1 MTSLPRRWWETIAKG
16 EILMTSADLVVL
28 GGGLAGCEA
37 AWQAAE
43 RGVTVDL
50 YEMRPVVPTPAHRT
64 DRLSE
69 LVCSNSLGSNDAI
82 HAAGILK
89 AEMRRLQSLILR
101 VADSVTVPAG
111 SALAVDRDLFAAA
124 VTKAIEEHPRIRVAR
139 EEVIDLPEDRPTI
152 VATGP
157 LTSDRLAKSI
167 QAVIRADY
175 LAFFDAIAP
184 IIDAETVDMSIA
196 FRASRYDKGG
206 DDYVNCPMSQID
218 YNQFYDALAVAER
231 VATKPFEQTPYFE
244 GCVPIEVQADR
255 GRQTLLFGPMK
266 PVGLVDPRTGAR
278 PFAVVQLRQ
287 ENRFGS
293 CYNMVGFQTKLTWP
307 EQRRIFRMI
316 PGLKHAEFLRLGS
329 LHRNTFINAP
339 RVLHPTL
346 QCRARPSLFFAG
358 QLVGVEG
365 YAEAAAMGL
374 LAGLNAARLIR
385 GETPTVP
392 PPTTTYGTLLTY
404 ITTSDPRY
412 FQPMNANFGLY
423 PELPKRVRDRAI
435 RRQKIAE
442 RAAEDLDRWIGES
455 KSI

>member
-1 MTSLPRRWWETIAKG
+1 MTSP
-16 EILMTSADLVVL
+16 DLVVL

-50 YEMRPVVPTPAHRT
+50 YEMRPAVSTPAHRT

-69 LVCSNSLGSNDAI
+69 LVCSNSLGSNDPI

-89 AEMRRLQSLILR
+89 AEMRHLHSLILR
-101 VADSVTVPAG
+101 IADSVTVPAG

-124 VTKAIEEHPRIRVAR
+124 ITKAIEGHPKIRLVR
-139 EEVIDLPEDRPTI
+139 EEVIDLSEDRPTI

-157 LTSDRLAKSI
+157 LTSDRLTKSI
-167 QAVIRADY
+167 QSVIRAEY

-184 IIDAETVDMSIA
+184 IINGETIDTSIA

-206 DDYVNCPMSQID
+206 DDYLNCPMSQIE
-218 YNQFYDALAVAER
+218 YNRFYDALAVAER

-244 GCVPIEVQADR
+244 GCVPIEIQADR

-266 PVGLVDPRTGAR
+266 PVGLVDPRTRAR

-316 PGLKHAEFLRLGS
+316 PGLEQAEFLRLGS

-346 QCRARPSLFFAG
+346 QCRARPSLLFAG

-374 LAGLNAARLIR
+374 LAGINASRLIR
-385 GETPTVP
+385 GQAPVVP

-404 ITTSDPRY
+404 ITTSDPRH

-423 PELPKRVRDRAI
+423 PDLPKRVHDRAV
-435 RRQKIAE
+435 RRTKIAE
-442 RAAEDLDRWIGES
+442 RALEDLNRWIGES
-455 KSI
+455 TSI

>member
-1 MTSLPRRWWETIAKG
+1 MAR
-16 EILMTSADLVVL
+16 ADLVVL

-37 AWQAAE
+37 AWQAAS
-43 RGVTVDL
+43 RGVSVEL
-50 YEMRPVVPTPAHRT
+50 YEMRPTTPTPAHTT

-69 LVCSNSLGSNDAI
+69 LVCSNSLGSNDPI

-89 AEMRRLQSLILR
+89 AEMRRLNSLILR

-111 SALAVDRDLFAAA
+111 SALAVDRERFAAA
-124 VTKAIEEHPRIRVAR
+124 ITQEIEGHPKIRVIR

-157 LTSDRLAKSI
+157 LTSDRLAKAI
-167 QAVIRADY
+167 QQVVRTDY

-184 IIDAETVDMSIA
+184 IVDGETVDTTVT
-196 FRASRYDKGG
+196 FRASRYGKGG
-206 DDYVNCPMSQID
+206 DDYVNCPMTQTE
-218 YNQFYDALAVAER
+218 YNQFYDALATGER
-231 VATKPFEQTPYFE
+231 VPTRPFEQTPYFE

-266 PVGLVDPRTGAR
+266 PVGLVDPRSGAR
-278 PFAVVQLRQ
+278 PYAVVQLRQ
-287 ENRFGS
+287 ENLFGS
-293 CYNMVGFQTKLTWP
+293 CYNMVGFQTKLKWP
-307 EQRRIFRMI
+307 EQKRIFRMI
-316 PGLKHAEFLRLGS
+316 PGLHQAEFLRLGS

-346 QCRARPSLFFAG
+346 QCRARASLFFAG

-365 YAEAAAMGL
+365 YTEAAAMGL
-374 LAGLNAARLIR
+374 LAGINAARLIH
-385 GETPTVP
+385 GEAPAAP

-404 ITTSDPRY
+404 ITASDPRH

-423 PELPKRVRDRAI
+423 PELPRRVRDRAL
-435 RRQKIAE
+435 RRRAIAD
-442 RAAEDLDRWIGES
+442 RALGELERWISES
-455 KSI
+455 KIM

>member
-1 MTSLPRRWWETIAKG
+1 MS
-16 EILMTSADLVVL
+16 SADLIVL

-43 RGVTVDL
+43 RGVTVAL
-50 YEMRPVVPTPAHRT
+50 HEMRPVVPTPAHRT

-69 LVCSNSLGSNDAI
+69 LVCSNSLGSNDPV

-89 AEMRRLQSLILR
+89 AEMRRLRSLILR
-101 VADSVTVPAG
+101 TADEVTVPAG
-111 SALAVDRDLFAAA
+111 SALAVDRELFAAA
-124 VTKAIEEHPRIRVAR
+124 ITKAIEAHPKIRVVR
-139 EEVIDLPEDRPTI
+139 EEVIDLPEDRPVI

-167 QAVIRADY
+167 QSVIRADY
-175 LAFFDAIAP
+175 LAFYDAIAP
-184 IIDAETVDMSIA
+184 IIDAETIDTSIA

-206 DDYVNCPMSQID
+206 DDYLNCPMTQTE

-231 VATKPFEQTPYFE
+231 VPTKPFEQTPYFE

-266 PVGLVDPRTGAR
+266 PVGLTDPRTGAR
-278 PFAVVQLRQ
+278 PYAVVQLRQ

-293 CYNMVGFQTKLTWP
+293 CYNMVGFQTKLKWP
-307 EQRRIFRMI
+307 EQQRIFRMI
-316 PGLKHAEFLRLGS
+316 PGLQRAEFLRLGS

-339 RVLHPTL
+339 RVIHPTL

-358 QLVGVEG
+358 QLTGVEG
-365 YAEAAAMGL
+365 YTEAAAMGL
-374 LAGLNAARLIR
+374 LAGINAARLIH
-385 GETPTVP
+385 GQAPVVP
-392 PPTTTYGTLLTY
+392 PPATTYGTLLTY
-404 ITTSDPRY
+404 ITTSDPRH

-423 PELPKRVRDRAI
+423 PDLPKRVRDRAL

-442 RAAEDLDRWIGES
+442 RALEELERWIVES

>member
-1 MTSLPRRWWETIAKG
+1 
-16 EILMTSADLVVL
+16 
-28 GGGLAGCEA
+28 LAGCEA

-50 YEMRPVVPTPAHRT
+50 YEMRPAVPTPAHRT

-69 LVCSNSLGSNDAI
+69 LVCSNSLGSNDPV

-89 AEMRRLQSLILR
+89 AEMRRLRSLILR
-101 VADSVTVPAG
+101 AADEVTVPAG
-111 SALAVDRDLFAAA
+111 SALAVDRELFAAA
-124 VTKAIEEHPRIRVAR
+124 VTKAIQSHRNIRVVR

-167 QAVIRADY
+167 QSVIRADY

-184 IIDAETVDMSIA
+184 IVDAETIDTTIA

-206 DDYVNCPMSQID
+206 DDYLNCPMSQVE
-218 YNQFYDALAVAER
+218 YNRFYDALAVAER
-231 VATKPFEQTPYFE
+231 VVTKPFEQTPYFE

-278 PFAVVQLRQ
+278 PYAVVQLRQ

-316 PGLKHAEFLRLGS
+316 PALERAEFLRLGS

-346 QCRARPSLFFAG
+346 QCRARPSLLFAG

-374 LAGLNAARLIR
+374 LAGINAARLIR
-385 GETPTVP
+385 GETPTAP
-392 PPTTTYGTLLTY
+392 PPTTTYGTLVTY
-404 ITTSDPRY
+404 ITTSDPRH

-423 PELPKRVRDRAI
+423 PDLPKRVHDRAV
-435 RRQKIAE
+435 RRTKIAE
-442 RAAEDLDRWIGES
+442 RALEDLDRWIDES

>member
-1 MTSLPRRWWETIAKG
+1 MAQ
-16 EILMTSADLVVL
+16 ADLVVL

-37 AWQAAE
+37 AWQAAK
-43 RGVTVDL
+43 RGLSVEL
-50 YEMRPVVPTPAHRT
+50 YEMRPTTPTPAHTT

-69 LVCSNSLGSNDAI
+69 LVCSNSLGSNDPI

-89 AEMRRLQSLILR
+89 AEMRRLDSLILR

-111 SALAVDRDLFAAA
+111 SALAVDRELFAAA
-124 VTKAIEEHPRIRVAR
+124 ITKELEEHPKIRVVR
-139 EEVIDLPEDRPTI
+139 EEVIDVPSERPTI

-167 QAVIRADY
+167 QQVIRADY
-175 LAFFDAIAP
+175 LAFYDAIAP
-184 IIDAETVDMSIA
+184 IVDGETVDTTVA
-196 FRASRYDKGG
+196 FRASRYGKGG
-206 DDYVNCPMSQID
+206 DDYLNCPMNETE
-218 YNQFYDALAVAER
+218 YNQFYDALATAER
-231 VATKPFEQTPYFE
+231 VPTRPFEQVPYFE
-244 GCVPIEVQADR
+244 GCVPVEVQADR
-255 GRQTLLFGPMK
+255 GRKTLLFGPMK

-278 PFAVVQLRQ
+278 PHAVVQLRQ
-287 ENRFGS
+287 ENVFGS
-293 CYNMVGFQTKLTWP
+293 CYNMVGFQTKLKWP
-307 EQRRIFRMI
+307 EQKRVFRMI
-316 PGLKHAEFLRLGS
+316 PGLAQAEFLRLGS

-374 LAGLNAARLIR
+374 LAGINAARLLH
-385 GETPTVP
+385 GESPAVP

-404 ITTSDPRY
+404 ITTSDPRH

-423 PELPKRVRDRAI
+423 PELPRRIHDRAL

-442 RAAEDLDRWIGES
+442 RAMEELERWINES
-455 KSI
+455 KIM

>member
-1 MTSLPRRWWETIAKG
+1 MASSE
-16 EILMTSADLVVL
+16 LVIL

-43 RGVTVDL
+43 RGISVEL
-50 YEMRPVVPTPAHRT
+50 HEMRPAVPTPAHRT

-69 LVCSNSLGSNDAI
+69 LVCSNSLGSNDPA

-89 AEMRRLQSLILR
+89 AEMRRLNSLILR
-101 VADSVTVPAG
+101 VADGVTVPAG
-111 SALAVDRDLFAAA
+111 SALAVDRELFAAA
-124 VTKAIEEHPRIRVAR
+124 MTDEIERHPKIRVVR
-139 EEVIDLPEDRPTI
+139 DEVIDLPEERPTI

-167 QAVIRADY
+167 QQVIRADY

-184 IIDAETVDMSIA
+184 IIDGETIDTRIA
-196 FRASRYDKGG
+196 FRASRYGKGGG
-206 DDYVNCPMSQID
+206 DDYLNCPMNETE
-218 YNQFYDALAVAER
+218 YNQFYDALASAER
-231 VATKPFEQTPYFE
+231 VPTKPFEQTPYFE

-255 GRQTLLFGPMK
+255 GRKTLLFGPMK
-266 PVGLVDPRTGAR
+266 PVGLLDPRSGTR
-278 PFAVVQLRQ
+278 PYAVVQLRQ

-293 CYNMVGFQTKLTWP
+293 CYNMVGFQTKLKWP
-307 EQRRIFRMI
+307 EQTRVFRMI
-316 PGLKHAEFLRLGS
+316 PGLAQAEFLRLGS

-374 LAGLNAARLIR
+374 LAGVNAARLIR
-385 GETPTVP
+385 GESP
-392 PPTTTYGTLLTY
+392 
-404 ITTSDPRY
+404 
-412 FQPMNANFGLY
+412 
-423 PELPKRVRDRAI
+423 
-435 RRQKIAE
+435 
-442 RAAEDLDRWIGES
+442 
-455 KSI
+455 

>member
-1 MTSLPRRWWETIAKG
+1 PA
-16 EILMTSADLVVL
+16 
-28 GGGLAGCEA
+28 
-37 AWQAAE
+37 
-43 RGVTVDL
+43 
-50 YEMRPVVPTPAHRT
+50 VPTPAHRT

-69 LVCSNSLGSNDAI
+69 LVCSNSLGSNDPV

-89 AEMRRLQSLILR
+89 AEMRRLRSLILR
-101 VADSVTVPAG
+101 AADEVTVPAG
-111 SALAVDRDLFAAA
+111 SALAVDRELFSAA
-124 VTKAIEEHPRIRVAR
+124 VTAAIEGHPRIRVIR
-139 EEVIDLPEDRPTI
+139 EEVIDLPEERPVI

-167 QAVIRADY
+167 QSVVRAEY

-184 IIDAETVDMSIA
+184 IVDAETIDLSIA

-206 DDYVNCPMSQID
+206 DDYLNCPMNQTD
-218 YNQFYDALAVAER
+218 YNRFYDELAVAQR
-231 VATKPFEQTPYFE
+231 VVTKPFEQTPYFE

-278 PFAVVQLRQ
+278 PYAVVQLRQ
-287 ENRFGS
+287 ENRFAS

-316 PGLKHAEFLRLGS
+316 PGLDKAEFLRLGS
-329 LHRNTFINAP
+329 LHRNTFLNAP

-346 QCRARPSLFFAG
+346 QCRARPTLLFAG

-374 LAGLNAARLIR
+374 LAGLNGARVIR
-385 GETPTVP
+385 GETPVVP
-392 PPTTTYGTLLTY
+392 PATTTYGTLLTY
-404 ITTSDPRY
+404 ITTSDPRH

-423 PELPKRVRDRAI
+423 PDLPMRVRDRAV
-435 RRQKIAE
+435 RRRKIAE
-442 RAAEDLDRWIGES
+442 RALEDLGRWIGES
-455 KSI
+455 LTI

>member
-1 MTSLPRRWWETIAKG
+1 MGSP
-16 EILMTSADLVVL
+16 DLVIL

-37 AWQAAE
+37 AWQAAK
-43 RGVTVDL
+43 RGVSVEL
-50 YEMRPVVPTPAHRT
+50 YEMRPAVPTPAHRT

-69 LVCSNSLGSNDAI
+69 LVCSNSLGSNEPV

-89 AEMRRLQSLILR
+89 AEMRRLDSLILR

-111 SALAVDRDLFAAA
+111 SALAVDRELFAAN
-124 VTKAIEEHPRIRVAR
+124 VTKEIEGHPKIRVVR
-139 EEVIDLPEDRPTI
+139 EEVAELPSDRPTI

-167 QAVIRADY
+167 QQVIRADY

-184 IIDAETVDMSIA
+184 IVDGETIDAAVA
-196 FRASRYDKGG
+196 FRASRYGKGG
-206 DDYVNCPMSQID
+206 DDYLNCPMAQNEYD
-218 YNQFYDALAVAER
+218 RFYEALVAAER
-231 VATKPFEQTPYFE
+231 VVTKPFEQVPYFE
-244 GCVPIEVQADR
+244 GCVPVEVQADR
-255 GRQTLLFGPMK
+255 GRKTLLFGPMK
-266 PVGLVDPRTGAR
+266 PVGLVDPRTGTR
-278 PFAVVQLRQ
+278 PYAVVQLRQ
-287 ENRFGS
+287 ENLFGS
-293 CYNMVGFQTKLTWP
+293 CYNMVGFQTKLKWP
-307 EQRRIFRMI
+307 EQKRVFRMI
-316 PGLKHAEFLRLGS
+316 PGLAQAEFLRLGS

-374 LAGLNAARLIR
+374 LAGVNAARLIQ
-385 GETPTVP
+385 GELPVVP

-404 ITTSDPRY
+404 ITTSDPRH

-423 PELPKRVRDRAI
+423 PELLRRIHDRAL
-435 RRQKIAE
+435 RRRKIAE
-442 RAAEDLDRWIGES
+442 RALYDLEQWISES
-455 KSI
+455 KII

>member
-1 MTSLPRRWWETIAKG
+1 MAS
-16 EILMTSADLVVL
+16 DLIVL

-69 LVCSNSLGSNDAI
+69 LVCSNSLGSNDPV

-89 AEMRRLQSLILR
+89 AEMRRLSSLVLR
-101 VADSVTVPAG
+101 TADEVAVPAG
-111 SALAVDRDLFAAA
+111 SALAVDRELFATAI
-124 VTKAIEEHPRIRVAR
+124 TKALESHPKIRVVR
-139 EEVIDLPEDRPTI
+139 EEVIDLPEDRPVI

-167 QAVIRADY
+167 QSVIRADY
-175 LAFFDAIAP
+175 LAFYDAIAP
-184 IIDAETVDMSIA
+184 IIDAETIDTSIA
-196 FRASRYDKGG
+196 FRASRYGKGG
-206 DDYVNCPMSQID
+206 DDYLNCPMTQTE
-218 YNQFYDALAVAER
+218 YNQFYDALAVGER
-231 VATKPFEQTPYFE
+231 VPTKPFEQTPYFE

-266 PVGLVDPRTGAR
+266 PVGLVDPRTGLR
-278 PFAVVQLRQ
+278 PHAVVQLRQ

-316 PGLKHAEFLRLGS
+316 PGLEQAEFLRLGS

-365 YAEAAAMGL
+365 YTEAAAMGL
-374 LAGLNAARLIR
+374 LAGMNAARLIQ
-385 GETPTVP
+385 GCAPIVP

-404 ITTSDPRY
+404 ITTSDPRH

-423 PELPKRVRDRAI
+423 PEWPQRVRDRAI

-442 RAAEDLDRWIGES
+442 RALEDLDRWIAES

>member
-1 MTSLPRRWWETIAKG
+1 MTS
-16 EILMTSADLVVL
+16 DLIVL

-50 YEMRPVVPTPAHRT
+50 YEMRPAVPTAAHRT

-69 LVCSNSLGSNDAI
+69 LVCSNSLGSNDPI

-89 AEMRRLQSLILR
+89 AEMRRLSSFILR
-101 VADSVTVPAG
+101 VADDMTVPAG
-111 SALAVDRDLFAAA
+111 SALAVDRELFAAA
-124 VTKAIEEHPRIRVAR
+124 VTEAIEGHPRIRLIR
-139 EEVIDLPEDRPTI
+139 EEVIDLPEDRPVI

-167 QAVIRADY
+167 QSVVRADY
-175 LAFFDAIAP
+175 LAFYDAIAP
-184 IIDAETVDMSIA
+184 IVDAETIDTSIA
-196 FRASRYDKGG
+196 FRASRYAKGG
-206 DDYVNCPMSQID
+206 DDYMNCPMNQIE
-218 YNQFYDALAVAER
+218 YNRFYDELAVAER
-231 VATKPFEQTPYFE
+231 VVTRPFEQAPYFE

-266 PVGLVDPRTGAR
+266 PVGLIDPRTGAR
-278 PFAVVQLRQ
+278 PYAVVQLRQ
-287 ENRFGS
+287 ENRFAS

-316 PGLKHAEFLRLGS
+316 PGLDKAEFLRLGS
-329 LHRNTFINAP
+329 LHRNTFLNAP

-346 QCRARPSLFFAG
+346 QCRARPSLLFAG

-374 LAGLNAARLIR
+374 LAGLNGARLVR
-385 GETPTVP
+385 GETPVVP
-392 PPTTTYGTLLTY
+392 PATTTYGTLLTY
-404 ITTSDPRY
+404 ITTSDPRH

-423 PELPKRVRDRAI
+423 PDLPMRVRDRAV
-435 RRQKIAE
+435 RRHKIAE
-442 RAAEDLDRWIGES
+442 RALDDLTRWIGES
-455 KSI
+455 KIF

>member
-1 MTSLPRRWWETIAKG
+1 MTS
-16 EILMTSADLVVL
+16 DLIVL

-50 YEMRPVVPTPAHRT
+50 YEMRPTVPTPAHRT
-64 DRLSE
+64 AHLSE
-69 LVCSNSLGSNDAI
+69 LVCSNSLGSNDPV

-89 AEMRRLQSLILR
+89 AEMRRLRSLILR
-101 VADSVTVPAG
+101 VADEVPVPAG
-111 SALAVDRDLFAAA
+111 SALAVDRELFAAA
-124 VTKAIEEHPRIRVAR
+124 VTAAIEGHPRIRVIR
-139 EEVIDLPEDRPTI
+139 EEVIDLPEERPVI

-167 QAVIRADY
+167 QSVIRAGY

-184 IIDAETVDMSIA
+184 IVDAETIDMSIA

-206 DDYVNCPMSQID
+206 DDYVNCPMNQTD
-218 YNQFYDALAVAER
+218 YNRFYDELAVAQR
-231 VATKPFEQTPYFE
+231 VVTKPFEQTPYFE

-278 PFAVVQLRQ
+278 PYAVVQLRQ
-287 ENRFGS
+287 ENRFAS

-316 PGLKHAEFLRLGS
+316 PGLDKAEFLRLGS
-329 LHRNTFINAP
+329 LHRNTFLNAP

-346 QCRARPSLFFAG
+346 QCRARPTLLFAG

-374 LAGLNAARLIR
+374 LAGLNGARVIR
-385 GETPTVP
+385 GETPVVP
-392 PPTTTYGTLLTY
+392 PATTTYGTLLTY
-404 ITTSDPRY
+404 ITTSDPRH

-423 PELPKRVRDRAI
+423 PDLPMRVRDRAV
-435 RRQKIAE
+435 RRRKIAE
-442 RAAEDLDRWIGES
+442 RALEDLGRWIGES
-455 KSI
+455 LTI

>member
-1 MTSLPRRWWETIAKG
+1 MTS
-16 EILMTSADLVVL
+16 DLIVL

-50 YEMRPVVPTPAHRT
+50 YEMRPAVPTPAHRT

-69 LVCSNSLGSNDAI
+69 LVCSNSLGSNDPV

-89 AEMRRLQSLILR
+89 AEMRRLRSLILR
-101 VADSVTVPAG
+101 AADEVTVPAG
-111 SALAVDRDLFAAA
+111 SALAVDRELFAAA
-124 VTKAIEEHPRIRVAR
+124 VTAAIEGHPRIRVIR
-139 EEVIDLPEDRPTI
+139 EEVIDLPEERPVI

-167 QAVIRADY
+167 QSVIRAEY

-184 IIDAETVDMSIA
+184 IVDAETIDLSIA

-206 DDYVNCPMSQID
+206 DDYLNCPMNQTD
-218 YNQFYDALAVAER
+218 YNRFYDELAVAQR
-231 VATKPFEQTPYFE
+231 VVTKPFEQTPYFE

-278 PFAVVQLRQ
+278 PYAVVQLRQ
-287 ENRFGS
+287 ENRFAS

-316 PGLKHAEFLRLGS
+316 PGLDKAEFLRLGS
-329 LHRNTFINAP
+329 LHRNTFLNAP

-346 QCRARPSLFFAG
+346 QCRARPTLLFAG

-374 LAGLNAARLIR
+374 LAGLNGARVIR
-385 GETPTVP
+385 GETPVVP
-392 PPTTTYGTLLTY
+392 PATTTYGTLLTY
-404 ITTSDPRY
+404 ITTSDPRH

-423 PELPKRVRDRAI
+423 PDLPMRVRDRAV
-435 RRQKIAE
+435 RRRKIAE
-442 RAAEDLDRWIGES
+442 RALEDLGRWIGES
-455 KSI
+455 LTI